1 MVRMTAATTATNVG
15 GLLSLTH
22 AWSAFGHDNTL
33 LDSAATYRLVMRVT
47 LERAVKLRLIQH
59 LKALEEDHV
68 GETLSTP

>member
-47 LERAVKLRLIQH
+47 LERAVKLEVIHH
-59 LKALEEDHV
+59 LKEPKEDLV
-68 GETLSTP
+68 DGTLLTL